1 MNIRNLDSRHSG
13 GLSDASA
20 TRSLVNLYSQTQEN
34 ALRLSQSGSR
44 RPTPQFLPSQQY
56 SESLSLGGVNPTN
69 VTSVIL
75 TEKSRSQQQQT
86 PSPDQNQFTPMD
98 AVFRR
103 LEKLEERSKQN
114 EKLDRL
120 LILLEGKQ
128 ESQAKALDGVSWDVQ
143 ELQRLLNAN
152 NTKLSFIAGSV
163 ENIENKKQLHAPST
177 LNLEIKLGD
186 LEAQLRGVS
195 TEVRAAAARQAE
207 EKAGAA
213 QRDGL
218 DEVLSAV
225 QERLP
230 SLVDQQV
237 HGLVYTSHSALQ
249 QKLLRLEREVQ
260 LMRLSSAQG
269 AAGFAAEAAEGAGDW
284 PLLPFLRQLVAQ
296 EVQQARE
303 QLDAQLRRELDR
315 ELERRRL
322 ALQGAAL
329 PRLR

>member
-20 TRSLVNLYSQTQEN
+20 TRSLVNLFSQTQEN
-34 ALRLSQSGSR
+34 ALRLSQCGSR

-56 SESLSLGGVNPTN
+56 SESLSFGGVNPTN
-69 VTSVIL
+69 VNSVIL
-75 TEKSRSQQQQT
+75 TEKSRGQQPQT
-86 PSPDQNQFTPMD
+86 VSPDQNQFSAMD

-120 LILLEGKQ
+120 IILLEGKQ
-128 ESQAKALDGVSWDVQ
+128 ESQAKALDGVAWDVQ

-195 TEVRAAAARQAE
+195 AEVRAAAARQAE

-218 DEVLSAV
+218 DEVLS
-225 QERLP
+225 
-230 SLVDQQV
+230 
-237 HGLVYTSHSALQ
+237 
-249 QKLLRLEREVQ
+249 
-260 LMRLSSAQG
+260 
-269 AAGFAAEAAEGAGDW
+269 
-284 PLLPFLRQLVAQ
+284 
-296 EVQQARE
+296 
-303 QLDAQLRRELDR
+303 
-315 ELERRRL
+315 
-322 ALQGAAL
+322 
-329 PRLR
+329 